1 MHSKNTTPTP
11 SRPCRQFV
19 RLSRHSRACTRR
31 KPEDRTLRR
40 RAGALR
46 TRQTQKKNGCRRIS
60 AEGEA
65 ASGEAG
71 ERPDAFLAP
80 ARPLLPAVRAVSMD
94 IVSNK
99 IKRILEHLDVSRNEY
114 VLKRITVKDFSD
126 DFYLLFL
133 PIIPD
138 TEFVYPRCVF
148 EDMYDS
154 GISKVFNNRTEY
166 YSDPNYYYLKMV
178 ALKKKYKSYDLLY
191 PQGGD
196 FFFSERIIDAMQ
208 KENIVG
214 YDIIKGGCFYEK
226 YGCNYTNF
234 GFCN

>member
-1 MHSKNTTPTP
+1 MKYYQLSFTLDKSVRGKFEMPHTISIESPNFLKYISEKSKNITMYFENRMDLYENMPDNLIGKLLKRKNVIDFMDFTPA
-11 SRPCRQFV
+11 C
-19 RLSRHSRACTRR
+19 LS
-31 KPEDRTLRR
+31 L
-40 RAGALR
+40 
-46 TRQTQKKNGCRRIS
+46 I
-60 AEGEA
+60 
-65 ASGEAG
+65 
-71 ERPDAFLAP
+71 
-80 ARPLLPAVRAVSMD
+80 AV
-94 IVSNK
+94 VSNK

-166 YSDPNYYYLKMV
+166 YSDPNYYYLKRV
-178 ALKKKYKSYDLLY
+178 ALKKKYKSYYLLY

-214 YDIIKGGCFYEK
+214 YDIIKGGCFYEEIRLQLH
-226 YGCNYTNF
+226 
-234 GFCN
+234 